1 MVEDNKSAGA
11 TEAATQETSEAP
23 EAKKHDVE
31 YADEEA
37 KGAVSKHESYRLNI
51 KHVKDGLDC

>member
-1 MVEDNKSAGA
+1 MVEDNKAAAA
-11 TEAATQETSEAP
+11 TEAATQEASEAP

-37 KGAVSKHESYRLNI
+37 KGAVSKHYGFRR
-51 KHVKDGLDC
+51 KY

>member
-37 KGAVSKHESYRLNI
+37 KGAVSKYESYMLNT
-51 KHVKDGLDC
+51 KQMEYGLDL